1 MPEME
6 RLRLGPLV
14 LALGLTTLGC
24 KPDGEDGAADAGT
37 DDATGSDSAEGDG
50 DGDGDGEAQDPGRVT
65 IHRLNNAEYDNTVQD
80 LFFGMVDW
88 TPAADFP
95 ADDHSFGFDNI
106 SAVQNLSPLHFEL
119 YERAATQMVEDA
131 LRVAPNPSLQAFEAE
146 SPDVTQTLGADVN
159 GFWMLWSDGE
169 VYSTFEAGEGTYRFA
184 VRAYAQQ
191 AGPDLARLA
200 LTIDNVVVFETD
212 IAATD
217 PNQAEIHEVE
227 IPVTAGLHKAAVAF
241 TNDYY
246 DEMAMADRNLL
257 VDWFELEGPLD
268 PVPNPI
274 RDLLVTCDPGSI
286 GDAACLEQIIEEF
299 VTRAWRRPLTEGE
312 VSALLGLHQI
322 ALAEGQGFED
332 SLHMI
337 LTAALISPHFLFR
350 VERDEDPASL
360 TPHLLDDYELASRLS
375 YFLWSS
381 MPDAELFGLAAAGE
395 LQDPIVLEQQVDRML
410 ADPKAEALIDNFAGQ
425 WLYIRAL
432 DNVFKD
438 TTNFPEFTLEMRESM
453 RVEMREFFNTFIT
466 EQRPLVELLTGT
478 TTMVD
483 DRLAAL
489 YGLEPVGPGW
499 HEVVLDDVPRKGY
512 LTTAGMMTVLSHPF
526 TTSPVKRGKWVLD
539 QILCLPPA
547 PPPPDIEIPP
557 PDPNSGETIA
567 EQLAA
572 HRENPACAVCHDS
585 IDPIGLAFENYDA
598 IGRFRT
604 LDQGQPIEPAGNLPT
619 TDEPFADALELADL
633 LGASPEFPAC
643 TVRKTFI
650 YALGRGLSPADFPYL
665 DEIELAHLESGQR
678 LPALIKSIVT
688 SDPFRMRRGELP

>member
-1 MPEME
+1 M
-6 RLRLGPLV
+6 LAIGL
-14 LALGLTTLGC
+14 LALGVTGLGC
-24 KPDGEDGAADAGT
+24 KGSGGGDDDEVGDDDDTGGT
-37 DDATGSDSAEGDG
+37 DATDGDGTGDG
-50 DGDGDGEAQDPGRVT
+50 DGDEEKDPGRLT

-80 LFFGMVDW
+80 LFFDAVDW
-88 TPAADFP
+88 TPAIDFP

-106 SAVQNLSPLHFEL
+106 SDVQNMSPLHFEL
-119 YERAATQMVEDA
+119 YERAASQMVDDA

-146 SPDVTQTLGADVN
+146 SPDVTQTLGAEQQ

-169 VYSTFEAGEGTYRFA
+169 VYSTFEAGDGTYRFST
-184 VRAYAQQ
+184 RAYATQ
-191 AGPDLARLA
+191 AGPDLAHLA
-200 LTIDNVVVFETD
+200 LTIDNVVVYEAD

-217 PNQAEIHEVE
+217 PNQAEVHEIE
-227 IPVTAGLHKAAVAF
+227 IPVTAGIHKAAVVF
-241 TNDYY
+241 TNDFY
-246 DEMAMADRNLL
+246 DEPNMLDRNLL

-274 RDLLVTCDPGSI
+274 RDLLVTCDPGAM
-286 GDAACLEQIIEEF
+286 GDVACLEQIIDEF
-299 VTRAWRRPLTEGE
+299 VSRAWRRPLTDAE
-312 VSALLGLHQI
+312 VDGLLGLHQI

-337 LTAALISPHFLFR
+337 LTAALVSPHFLFR
-350 VERDEDPASL
+350 VERDEDPTSL

-375 YFLWSS
+375 YFLWST
-381 MPDAELFGLAAAGE
+381 MPDDELFALAAAGD
-395 LQDPIVLEQQVDRML
+395 LQDIAVLEQQVDRML

-438 TTNFPEFTLEMRESM
+438 TTTFPEFTAEMRESM
-453 RVEMREFFNTFIT
+453 RYEMREFFRTFIT
-466 EQRPLVELLTGT
+466 EERPLSELLTGST
-478 TTMVD
+478 TVVD

-489 YGLEPVGPGW
+489 YGLDPVGPGW
-499 HEVVLDDVPRKGY
+499 HEVSLDGVPRRGY
-512 LTTAGMMTVLSHPF
+512 LTSPGMMTVLSHPF

-557 PDPNSGETIA
+557 PDPNSGETVA

-585 IDPIGLAFENYDA
+585 IDPLGLAYENYDA
-598 IGRFRT
+598 IGKFRT

-619 TDEPFADALELADL
+619 TDEPFADALELAGL

-643 TVRKTFI
+643 TVQKTFV
-650 YALGRGLSPADFPYL
+650 YALGRGLTIDDIPYL
-665 DEIELAHLESGQR
+665 DEIEFAHVEGGQQLA
-678 LPALIKSIVT
+678 ALIKSIVT
-688 SDPFRMRRGELP
+688 SDPFRMRRGESN

>member
-1 MPEME
+1 M
-6 RLRLGPLV
+6 LAIGW
-14 LALGLTTLGC
+14 LALGMTVLGC
-24 KPDGEDGAADAGT
+24 KGGGGDGADDEIGDDTGT
-37 DDATGSDSAEGDG
+37 DGTDGTDGTGDG
-50 DGDGDGEAQDPGRVT
+50 DGDAKDPGRVT

-80 LFFGMVDW
+80 LFFGVVDW

-106 SAVQNLSPLHFEL
+106 SDVQNMSPLHFEL
-119 YERAATQMVEDA
+119 YERAASQMVDDA

-146 SPDVTQTLGADVN
+146 SPDVTQTLGAEQQ
-159 GFWMLWSDGE
+159 GFWMLWSNGE
-169 VYSTFEAGEGTYRFA
+169 LYSTFEAGDGTYKFST
-184 VRAYAQQ
+184 RAYATQ
-191 AGPDLARLA
+191 AGPDLAHLA
-200 LTIDNVVVFETD
+200 LTIDNVVVYEAD

-217 PNQAEIHEVE
+217 PNQAEVHEVE
-227 IPVTAGLHKAAVAF
+227 IPVTAGLHKAAVVF

-246 DEMAMADRNLL
+246 DELAMADRNLL

-286 GDAACLEQIIEEF
+286 GDVACLEQIIDEF
-299 VTRAWRRPLTEGE
+299 VTRAWRRPLTDAE
-312 VSALLGLHQI
+312 VDALLGLHQI

-337 LTAALISPHFLFR
+337 LTAALVSPHFLFR
-350 VERDEDPASL
+350 VERDEDPADP
-360 TPHLLDDYELASRLS
+360 TPHLVDDYELASRLS

-381 MPDAELFGLAAAGE
+381 MPDDELMALAAAGE
-395 LQDPIVLEQQVDRML
+395 LQDVTVIEQQVDRML

-438 TTNFPEFTLEMRESM
+438 TTTFPEFTAEMRESM
-453 RVEMREFFNTFIT
+453 RYEMREFFQTFIT
-466 EQRPLVELLTGT
+466 EERPLSELLTGST
-478 TTMVD
+478 TVVD

-489 YGLEPVGPGW
+489 YGLDPVGPGW
-499 HEVVLDDVPRKGY
+499 HEVSLDGVPRRGY
-512 LTTAGMMTVLSHPF
+512 LTSPGMMTVLSHPF

-557 PDPNSGETIA
+557 PDPNSGDTVA

-585 IDPIGLAFENYDA
+585 IDPLGLAYENYDA
-598 IGRFRT
+598 IGKFRT

-619 TDEPFADALELADL
+619 NDEPFADAIELAAL

-643 TVRKTFI
+643 TVQKTFV
-650 YALGRGLSPADFPYL
+650 YALGRGLTIDDVPYL
-665 DEIELAHLESGQR
+665 DEIELAHVEGGQQ
-678 LPALIKSIVT
+678 LAALIKSIVT
-688 SDPFRMRRGELP
+688 SDPFRMRRGEPN